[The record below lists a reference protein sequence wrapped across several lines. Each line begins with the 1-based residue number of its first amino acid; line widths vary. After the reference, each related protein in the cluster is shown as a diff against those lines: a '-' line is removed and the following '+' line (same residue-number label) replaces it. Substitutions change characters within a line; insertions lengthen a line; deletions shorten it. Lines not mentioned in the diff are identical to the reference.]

1 MSDAAQGILA
11 QGRLRSYH
19 PGVMGRAYW
28 NRGEDACGTVIGEFM
43 STYLYECYMRGRES
57 LNAEVVRKLI

>member
-11 QGRLRSYH
+11 QGGLRSYR
-19 PGVMGRAYW
+19 PGVMGLAYW
-28 NRGEDACGTVIGEFM
+28 NRGEDARGTVIGLFM
-43 STYLYECYMRGRES
+43 STYLYECYMRDRES